1 MSILHGNVRELE
13 GRITNCILG
22 VKGLSFVT
30 MGHVSHR
37 LSLLFQLKDLA
48 KGVSVTRKSLRTK
61 PPLPSPSLPHL
72 ACVAVGFVCASQF
85 SMHE

>member
-1 MSILHGNVRELE
+1 MSILHGNIRELE

-30 MGHVSHR
+30 MGHR

-48 KGVSVTRKSLRTK
+48 KGVSVTR
-61 PPLPSPSLPHL
+61 
-72 ACVAVGFVCASQF
+72 
-85 SMHE
+85 

>member
-13 GRITNCILG
+13 GGITNCILG

-48 KGVSVTRKSLRTK
+48 KGVSVTR
-61 PPLPSPSLPHL
+61 
-72 ACVAVGFVCASQF
+72 
-85 SMHE
+85 